1 VTRQSFFAACMCGL
15 TLWSAGAIIP
25 LTSRARA
32 DEPAEKP
39 ADKPAAAPAAEGRP
53 EVEAALKPIAD
64 AIKNAKRS
72 RATVALTSRSLIA
85 GQVVAS
91 EVNTYQVASKTPN
104 LLSIQLKGEEQSLQV
119 TSDGKMSSVL
129 LGGIAY
135 FQVDA
140 PATLQEAVIE
150 APVPLGPYP
159 EPLMALT
166 LAGVDMSQSLLNDM
180 ESLTIVN
187 RDAYDET
194 PAMQIRGIQAD
205 GVSWVLWVAT
215 EAKKERPLRL
225 KVDLTKVIVGDNE
238 GSLPKDFA
246 YEIDFKFTKW
256 EMNGEVDDQL
266 FEFKPPAEAT
276 RYESLEELAK
286 AFGGDDSAAQTHA
299 LVGEMAPDF
308 TTELI
313 DGTALELS
321 KLRGKVV
328 VLDFWATWC
337 GPCVEAMPVITE
349 VAQSM
354 ADSGVVMY
362 AVNIGEKGPK
372 IKDFLTKLKIDVP
385 VALDPEGDIANAYHA
400 EAIPQTVLI
409 GKDGRV
415 EVVHIGFGDVD
426 AFKKEL
432 TEQLKALVAGEKLAD
447 SENAEA
453 AETDEETK

>member
-1 VTRQSFFAACMCGL
+1 VTRQSVFAVYLCGL
-15 TLWSAGAIIP
+15 TVWSAGAILP
-25 LTSRARA
+25 LTSPARA
-32 DEPAEKP
+32 DES
-39 ADKPAAAPAAEGRP
+39 ADKSAAAPVAEGRP

-72 RATVALTSRSLIA
+72 RATVVLTSRSLIA
-85 GQVVAS
+85 GQVVAA
-91 EVNTYQVASKTPN
+91 EDNTYQIASKTPN
-104 LLSIQLKGEEQSLQV
+104 LFSIQLKGEEQSLQV
-119 TSDGKMSSVL
+119 TSDGTTSSVL

-140 PATLQEAVIE
+140 PANLQEAVIDS
-150 APVPLGPYP
+150 PVPLGPYP

-166 LAGVDMSQSLLNDM
+166 LAGVDLAESLLNDM

-187 RDAYDET
+187 REPYDDT
-194 PAMQIRGIQAD
+194 PALQVRGVQAD

-225 KVDLTKVIVGDNE
+225 KVDLTKVVVGDNE
-238 GSLPKDFA
+238 AALPKGFA

-256 EMNGEVDDQL
+256 EMDGEVDDQL
-266 FEFKPPAEAT
+266 FTFKPPADAT
-276 RYESLEELAK
+276 RYESLEELAT
-286 AFGGDDSAAQTHA
+286 AFGGDGSAAEPHA

-308 TTELI
+308 TTELL

-337 GPCVEAMPVITE
+337 GPCVEAMPVITK

-372 IKDFLTKLKIDVP
+372 IKDFLAKLKIDVP
-385 VALDPEGDIANAYHA
+385 VALDPEGDIANAYYA

-415 EVVHIGFGDVD
+415 EVVHVGFGDVD

-447 SENAEA
+447 SQADSDSDDSA
-453 AETDEETK
+453 TDEATK